1 MLKASAEEI
10 DAICQQFRVLVEE
23 FGCEN
28 ITIALP
34 KRWKSI
40 SEKNALGRVSAE
52 FCTEKHIIIRAAYPS
67 GSLTFEYSVI

>member
-1 MLKASAEEI
+1 MLKASSEEI
-10 DAICQQFRVLVEE
+10 DAICQQFKVLVEE

-34 KRWKSI
+34 HRWKSL

-52 FCTEKHIIIRAAYPS
+52 FCTEKHIIIRVAYPS
-67 GSLTFEYSVI
+67 GCLTYEYAVI

>member
-10 DAICQQFRVLVEE
+10 DAICLQFKVLVEE

-34 KRWKSI
+34 HRWKSI
-40 SEKNALGRVSAE
+40 SDRSFLGRVSAE
-52 FCTEKHIIIRAAYPS
+52 FCTEKHIIIRVAYPK
-67 GSLTFEYSVI
+67 GSLTYEYVVI